1 MPSAMLLVFIGE
13 CIRRQFGAHGTVKMK
28 STQEHIGFPWIIGG
42 IQHGGK
48 YFLVSVEFVPQS
60 VRICNLKEL
69 RERNAAKVYPGCEI
83 ISMHMD
89 YTKAAIEL
97 LEHVERSLISSITN
111 HSAKHMKITNYLT
124 ELRQMLC
131 CHFRKN
137 LPFVIFDI
145 HL

>member
-1 MPSAMLLVFIGE
+1 VGVSLLVLTQGIGTIRVDGFQPFIGGSLVMPSAMLLVFIGE

-89 YTKAAIEL
+89 YQSRDRASRARGALSDTL
-97 LEHVERSLISSITN
+97 HHQPR
-111 HSAKHMKITNYLT
+111 
-124 ELRQMLC
+124 C
-131 CHFRKN
+131 
-137 LPFVIFDI
+137 
-145 HL
+145 